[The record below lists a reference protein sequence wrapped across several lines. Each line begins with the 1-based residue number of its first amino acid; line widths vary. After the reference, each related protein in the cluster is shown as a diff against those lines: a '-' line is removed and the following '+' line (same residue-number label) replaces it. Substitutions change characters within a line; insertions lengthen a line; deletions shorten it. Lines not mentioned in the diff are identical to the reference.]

1 MATGIQP
8 AEAGK
13 DRHPDSPR
21 RCCKPF
27 LSFTLGSL
35 GVGGCAGPQP
45 HTRLP
50 HKTEEGQAEGARCV
64 HAHMG
69 RGSLSCSTC

>member
-13 DRHPDSPR
+13 DRHPDSPW
-21 RCCKPF
+21 CSPKPL
-27 LSFTLGSL
+27 LSFTLGW
-35 GVGGCAGPQP
+35 GCAGPQP
-45 HTRLP
+45 HTGLP
-50 HKTEEGQAEGARCV
+50 YKTEEGQAEGARYV

-69 RGSLSCSTC
+69 WGCLSCSTC